1 MSMTKYILA
10 GLFLVYLVA
19 PLQAQT
25 DTKAQT
31 ILDKTVNKIK
41 SYPAIE
47 IVFELI
53 MENKE
58 ENIRE
63 NHQGKAHMKD
73 KMYKIDVMDVINYFD
88 GEVIYTYMPD
98 MEEVNI
104 KNPEEDQDEFLNPTI
119 LFDIHNQKFNQKL
132 IEEKNGKAY
141 IELTPK
147 TPHKQ
152 ISKIGVWI
160 DTENNLA
167 EKVTSF
173 GKDGND
179 VIIKIISL
187 KKPDKDLDVHFF
199 RFDSKANPDVEVI
212 DLR

>member
-1 MSMTKYILA
+1 MTKYILA